1 MHKTRG
7 NETWIKDKVETGA
20 LNATK
25 YKFKYCYTSRSLS
38 LCHIVQAHYDI
49 VLCHLLWPGVYINH
63 NTMCT
68 THDNTTCIVHTRRNH
83 TINSNMAPVH
93 HGTLVHGI
101 QYTCITYKQYCQIYA
116 HVMRVP
122 AIVTPP
128 PPLGDCCYNSQDTCR
143 LA

>member
-1 MHKTRG
+1 LSQVEERIHKMRG
-7 NETWIKDKVETGA
+7 NETWIKDEVETGA

-49 VLCHLLWPGVYINH
+49 VLCHLLQPGVYINH

-68 THDNTTCIVHTRRNH
+68 AHDNTTHIVHTRCDH

-93 HGTLVHGI
+93 LGTPVHGI
-101 QYTCITYKQYCQIYA
+101 QCTHITYKQYCQIYMRM
-116 HVMRVP
+116 MRVP
-122 AIVTPP
+122 AIITQTLMATSVP
-128 PPLGDCCYNSQDTCR
+128 
-143 LA
+143 